1 MKLKVKLTLI
11 IGAVTVLV
19 ISVLSVAMLS
29 RIRTIQSNMT
39 MEDMKNNTGL
49 HAKELENYYEDYMN
63 IAVVAAQIQS
73 SFENIEAGRRRQS
86 FDENLNALFEQ
97 NPSFTGIYT
106 VWTPGVLDGMD
117 AQYRNA
123 PGCDENGNFVPY
135 YTRESGAKE
144 LKTAPNHRLLLVALS
159 SEQTTGDPEET
170 TIDGER
176 HFTVHFRAP
185 IYNSRGETVGA
196 VGVVVDMA
204 YSSELV
210 DSIVPYGAGRAELY
224 TTNGTI
230 IASGDKAAIGRLVQ
244 EAKTARFGLAG
255 IRTME
260 QSQTE
265 GEPAVFRNGD
275 LLVQS
280 YPFRI
285 GESADYW
292 NLAASIPLSAAMRDV
307 NDMTKISLLIAAAAI
322 ILSVVSALV
331 ISHKI
336 AKPISGISETLKS
349 ISEGEGDLTKTISVN
364 SKSEIGDLAHYF
376 NLTLEKIRNLIITIK
391 EQAGSLFTIG
401 NDLAAN
407 MNETAA
413 AMNEITANIQ
423 SIKSRVINQSAS
435 VTETNSTMEQIT
447 VNIDKLNSHVEHQS
461 ASVEKSSA
469 AIKQMIANI
478 QTVTKTLIK
487 NADNVTNLATASELG
502 RASLQEVAGDIRGI
516 ARESEGLLEINSVM
530 ENIASQTNLLSMNAA
545 IEAAHAGEAGKG
557 FAVVAGEIRK
567 LAESAATQSKTTSEM
582 LKNIKESIDKITKST
597 GNVLN
602 KFEAIDEGVK
612 TVADQETDIRGSM
625 EEQNTESLRIMET
638 MTQLGDISR
647 QVKDGSMEMLE
658 GSKEIIQESA
668 NLERVTQ
675 EIAGG
680 MNEMAMGADQINSA
694 VNEVNTISGRNK
706 ENIEI
711 LVHEVSRFKVE

>member
-1 MKLKVKLTLI
+1 
-11 IGAVTVLV
+11 
-19 ISVLSVAMLS
+19 
-29 RIRTIQSNMT
+29 

-49 HAKELENYYEDYMN
+49 NAKELENYYEVFMN
-63 IAVVAAQIQS
+63 IAVTAAQIQS
-73 SFENIEAGRRRQS
+73 NFQNIEVEYRRQI
-86 FDENLNALFEQ
+86 FDENLNALFDQ
-97 NPSFTGIYT
+97 NPTFTGIYT
-106 VWTPGVLDGMD
+106 VWTPGVLDGLD

-123 PGCDENGNFVPY
+123 PGCDANGNFVPF
-135 YTRESGAKE
+135 YTRESGTKE
-144 LKTAPNHRLLLVALS
+144 LKTAPDHQSLLNSLS
-159 SEQTTGDPEET
+159 GEQTTSDPEET
-170 TIDGER
+170 MIDGEA
-176 HFTVHFRAP
+176 HFSVHFRAP
-185 IYNSRGETVGA
+185 VYNSAGETVGA
-196 VGVVVDMA
+196 VGVVADMA
-204 YSSELV
+204 YSRDLV

-230 IASGDKAAIGRLVQ
+230 IASGDKAAIGRRFQ
-244 EAKTARFGLAG
+244 EAKIARFGLAG
-255 IRTME
+255 LRTME
-260 QSQTE
+260 RSQRE

-285 GESADYW
+285 GDSSTYW
-292 NLAASIPLSAAMRDV
+292 NLAASIPLTAAMRDV
-307 NDMTKISLLIAAAAI
+307 NQMTKISILIAAAAI
-322 ILSVVSALV
+322 ILSVVAALV
-331 ISHKI
+331 IAREI

-349 ISEGEGDLTKTISVN
+349 ISEGEGDLTKTINVS

-376 NLTLEKIRNLIITIK
+376 NLTLEKIKNLIITIK
-391 EQAGSLFTIG
+391 EQAGSLFNIG

-407 MNETAA
+407 MGETAA
-413 AMNEITANIQ
+413 AINQITANIQ
-423 SIKSRVINQSAS
+423 SIKGRVINQSAS

-461 ASVEKSSA
+461 VSVEKSSE
-469 AIKQMIANI
+469 AIKQMIASI

-487 NADNVTNLATASELG
+487 NAENVTSLAKASELG
-502 RASLQEVAGDIRGI
+502 RASLQEVTGDIRGI

-567 LAESAATQSKTTSEM
+567 LAESAAEQSKTTSEM
-582 LKNIKESIDKITKST
+582 LKKIKLSIDKITKST
-597 GNVLN
+597 ANVHDN
-602 KFEAIDEGVK
+602 FEAIDEGVK
-612 TVADQETDIRGSM
+612 IVAAQESDIRGSM
-625 EEQNTESLRIMET
+625 EEQNTESLRIMKT
-638 MTQLGDISR
+638 MTQLGEISS

-658 GSKEIIQESA
+658 GSKEIIQESV

-680 MNEMAMGADQINSA
+680 MNEMALGADQINSA
-694 VNEVNTISGRNK
+694 VNEVNAISGRNK